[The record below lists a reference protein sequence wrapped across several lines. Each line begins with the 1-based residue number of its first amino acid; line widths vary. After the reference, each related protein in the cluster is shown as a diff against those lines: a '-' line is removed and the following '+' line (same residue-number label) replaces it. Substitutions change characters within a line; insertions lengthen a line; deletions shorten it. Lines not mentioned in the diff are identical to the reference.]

1 MGSLRGGTRADVLSW
16 GVASAQLP
24 GEPCSGDLHLVK
36 TYPGGALV
44 AVVDGLGHGVEAAE
58 VARKAVES
66 IEEHPGEPLVSLLKR
81 CDEALHGTRGAVL
94 SLASFDSHRH
104 EMSWLGLGNVEGFLI
119 GAPGNG
125 AVERQALVSRGGVVG
140 SRLGS
145 ARATTLSV
153 QAGDLLIFATDGIRA
168 DFTADIRFGQEPQQ
182 MADLILARCTK
193 GTDDALVLVA
203 RYLGGR
209 A

>member
-1 MGSLRGGTRADVLSW
+1 MGSLKGGTPADVLAW

-66 IEEHPGEPLVSLLKR
+66 IEEHAGEPLVSLLKR
-81 CDEALHGTRGAVL
+81 CDKALHGTRGAVL

-104 EMSWLGLGNVEGFLI
+104 EMSWLGLGNVEGFLF
-119 GAPGNG
+119 GAPGSG
-125 AVERQALVSRGGVVG
+125 TVERQALVSRGGVVG
-140 SRLGS
+140 SRVGTVW
-145 ARATTLSV
+145 ATSLSV
-153 QAGDLLIFATDGIRA
+153 HAGDTLVFATDGIRA
-168 DFTADIRFGQEPQQ
+168 DFTGEIRFGQEPQPL
-182 MADLILARCTK
+182 ADLILAKCSK

-203 RYLGGR
+203 RYLGR
-209 A
+209 PS